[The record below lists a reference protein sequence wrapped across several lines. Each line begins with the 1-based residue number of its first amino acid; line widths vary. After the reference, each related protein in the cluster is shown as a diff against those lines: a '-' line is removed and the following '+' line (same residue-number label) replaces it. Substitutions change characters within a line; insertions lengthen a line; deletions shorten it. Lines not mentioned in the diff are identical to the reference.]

1 MSGCENLKL
10 YPQTLQRDISTTYS
24 DKSNQLECLRSVSL
38 TFLSQHESESFRENP
53 LAHWLCHAVSWL
65 ELSYWVRSRINL
77 CRFFDNLI
85 RRGISA
91 VSLIILI
98 CINIKENSRCENFL
112 YIDFNFYFKLLE
124 KKNKQKQLN
133 YSPTVNFQQ
142 WTRRIKSRITYWN
155 KRASTRKTWKP
166 ISHSR
171 LSTQLLFLKYKIDW
185 HTDLTR

>member
-1 MSGCENLKL
+1 MSGYENLKL

-38 TFLSQHESESFRENP
+38 TFFSQHESESFRENP
-53 LAHWLCHAVSWL
+53 LTHWLCHAVSWL
-65 ELSYWVRSRINL
+65 ALSYWVWSRINL

-98 CINIKENSRCENFL
+98 CINIEENSRCEKFL
-112 YIDFNFYFKLLE
+112 NIDFNFYFKLL
-124 KKNKQKQLN
+124 KKKQTKTIELLS
-133 YSPTVNFQQ
+133 YGEFSTMDA
-142 WTRRIKSRITYWN
+142 TEKSRITYWN

-166 ISHSR
+166 ISHST

>member
-24 DKSNQLECLRSVSL
+24 DKSNQVECLRSVSL
-38 TFLSQHESESFRENP
+38 TFFSQHESESFRENP
-53 LAHWLCHAVSWL
+53 LTHWLCHAVSWL

-91 VSLIILI
+91 VTLIILI
-98 CINIKENSRCENFL
+98 CINIEENSRCEKFL
-112 YIDFNFYFKLLE
+112 NIDFNFYFKLLK

-142 WTRRIKSRITYWN
+142 WTRRKIAHNLLKQKSKYQKNIEAYQ
-155 KRASTRKTWKP
+155 SQHVVHP
-166 ISHSR
+166 IIVS
-171 LSTQLLFLKYKIDW
+171 
-185 HTDLTR
+185 